1 MLGGG
6 SGKAPRIS
14 CYVHVQDQVSSCP
27 LHPSWDRGPWLTAV
41 SCPCRYEEI
50 QQAQEELG
58 AGMAEVALEA
68 RRALTA
74 VEQAHADLAERL
86 LQVAA
91 LGQVSST
98 QATSAGILTSCFTS
112 AASRAGR

>member
-1 MLGGG
+1 MLHAAGFQEKPPEFPAT
-6 SGKAPRIS
+6 SRARS
-14 CYVHVQDQVSSCP
+14 QVV
-27 LHPSWDRGPWLTAV
+27 LFILQGARGLWLTAV

-50 QQAQEELG
+50 QQAQEELA
-58 AGMAEVALEA
+58 AGMAEVAVEA

-86 LQVAA
+86 LQVAV

-98 QATSAGILTSCFTS
+98 QATAPAGIPTSCFTS
-112 AASRAGR
+112 ATS

>member
-1 MLGGG
+1 MARARAGVIFSILQGT
-6 SGKAPRIS
+6 
-14 CYVHVQDQVSSCP
+14 
-27 LHPSWDRGPWLTAV
+27 RGPWLTAV
-41 SCPCRYEEI
+41 SCPRRYEEI

-58 AGMAEVALEA
+58 AGIAKVAVEA

-91 LGQVSST
+91 LGQVSSAQT
-98 QATSAGILTSCFTS
+98 TAPAGIPSSCFSS
-112 AASRAGR
+112 AASRAGG